1 MQERQKTTQPRLEQL
16 ARAVAA
22 AQGPRGP
29 SVAQMLQTSF
39 TPLPRATLL
48 DAPKVCPKWCWT
60 LLLLKL
66 EWLSN
71 QV

>member
-1 MQERQKTTQPRLEQL
+1 MQERQKSTQAGLEQL

-39 TPLPRATLL
+39 TPLPRTTLL
-48 DAPKVCPKWCWT
+48 DVPKVCPK
-60 LLLLKL
+60 
-66 EWLSN
+66 
-71 QV
+71 